1 MATVGRQS
9 QLVAAQIPLAEA
21 AALAAAV
28 GPEGIASMLAVAAVA
43 A

>member
-1 MATVGRQS
+1 MATADRQN
-9 QLVAAQIPLAEA
+9 QLVAAQSPWAEA

-28 GPEGIASMLAVAAVA
+28 GPGGIASMRAAAVA